1 MMFVVLSVTQGQVL
15 IMHRLQRVQ
24 TGLWFLTRLAVQ
36 GGAMF
41 SMRFMFAPLRGNA
54 SFFVFVATTCVLT
67 FMLIRYRL

>member
-1 MMFVVLSVTQGQVL
+1 MHVVLSVTQGQVL

-41 SMRFMFAPLRGNA
+41 SVRFCLLLFGEMHHFLFLLQQR
-54 SFFVFVATTCVLT
+54 VF
-67 FMLIRYRL
+67 